1 MIRLITPGL
10 IAFTSVV
17 ILSPLLI
24 TLLKQLE
31 LTQPIRKELPSD
43 HQLKKG
49 TPLMYG
55 SIFFVGILL
64 ALFYLQTPTMLF
76 LISTYLLFSFVGF
89 IDDFWKASRQDPGGI
104 SGKTKL
110 VLQFAF
116 TVLLLFY
123 LVYGQEINS
132 TIDLYKNI
140 SLDLPTALYF
150 AIITLF
156 IVGSANAINF
166 TDGLDGLLGVVS
178 IPVYFFFFIIS
189 DRLEVKL
196 FCLIMI
202 GCLLGFLIFNIF
214 PAKAFMGDTGS
225 MAIGGS
231 LSFLAVYEK
240 VELLIPILFFIFFVE
255 QLSVILQVLF
265 FKLTGKRLFRFTPIH
280 FHFRLKY
287 NWSETM
293 IVTVFGLISW
303 LCIFICL
310 VYWKFFLQITNRS

>member
-1 MIRLITPGL
+1 MIQLITPGL

-24 TLLKQLE
+24 KLLKQLQ

-55 SIFFVGILL
+55 FIFFVGVIL
-64 ALFYLQTPTMLF
+64 ALLYFHTPPMLF
-76 LISTYLLFSFVGF
+76 LISTYILFSIVGF

-110 VLQFAF
+110 LLQFAF
-116 TVLLLFY
+116 TIVLLFY
-123 LVYGQEINS
+123 LVYGQDLNS
-132 TIDLYKNI
+132 KIHLYKDM
-140 SLDLPTALYF
+140 SLDLPTSLYF
-150 AIITLF
+150 VMITLF

-189 DRLEVKL
+189 ERLEVKL

-225 MAIGGS
+225 LAIGGS

-240 VELLIPILFFIFFVE
+240 VELLIPILFFIFFAE
-255 QLSVILQVLF
+255 QLAVILQVSF
-265 FKLTGKRLFRFTPIH
+265 FKLTRRRIFRMTPIH
-280 FHFRLKY
+280 FHFGLKY

-293 IVTVFGLISW
+293 IVTVFGFISW
-303 LCIFICL
+303 ACIFICL
-310 VYWKFFLQITNRS
+310 VYWKYFLHQ